1 MTQKQKIMF
10 MLNRILNTLG
20 LKKEANQSTSVD
32 NSLTNTH
39 TVSNRKLFI
48 LGGVRVNVTIKCDSE
63 NNTDGSG
70 SFHVNRSTNKSGV

>member
-10 MLNRILNTLG
+10 MLNRILNKIG
-20 LKKEANQSTSVD
+20 LNKEVNQCTSVD

-39 TVSNRKLFI
+39 TVSNKRLFI

-63 NNTDGSG
+63 NNTDNSG
-70 SFHVNRSTNKSGV
+70 SFHVNRYTTKSGA